1 MDGADTS
8 PPAGHT
14 VVEARDGDGRL
25 LSCATIGPDG
35 VPDGAFVAYAPDGAV
50 LMRLVYK
57 AGVPDGPSTIY
68 RDGRPQTE
76 MSYANGALDGAMR
89 GYDPAGR
96 LLTVVRWAAGR
107 RNGLMECFTVDGT
120 PLMTA
125 EYKND
130 RLDGLVMEYR
140 ADGTLR
146 RQASYKA
153 DLLDGETVEFH
164 PGGQPAERTVY
175 QSGVA
180 VEGPERFDDPD
191 APGKKGLL
199 ARLMGK

>member
-1 MDGADTS
+1 MDGTDTP
-8 PPAGHT
+8 PPADHT
-14 VVEARDGDGRL
+14 IVEARDGDGRL
-25 LSCATIGPDG
+25 LSAATVGPDG
-35 VPDGAFVAYAPDGAV
+35 VPDGEFVAYAPDGSV
-50 LMRLVYK
+50 QMRLVYR
-57 AGVPDGPSTIY
+57 AGVPDGPSTIF

-89 GYDPAGR
+89 SYDPAGR
-96 LLTVVRWAAGR
+96 LLTVVRWSAGK

-125 EYKND
+125 EYKD
-130 RLDGLVMEYR
+130 GRLDGLVMEYR
-140 ADGTLR
+140 ADGSLR
-146 RQASYKA
+146 RRASYKA
-153 DLLDGETVEFH
+153 DLLDGEAVEFH

-175 QSGVA
+175 QAGVA

-191 APGKKGLL
+191 APGKKGLV

>member
-1 MDGADTS
+1 MDDAS
-8 PPAGHT
+8 PPLPPGHA

-25 LSCATIGPDG
+25 LSSTTLGPDG
-35 VPDGAFVAYAPDGAV
+35 VPDGAFVAYAPDGSV
-50 LMRLVYK
+50 QMRLTYRG
-57 AGVPDGPSTIY
+57 GVPDGPSTIY
-68 RDGRPQTE
+68 RGGRPQTE

-96 LLTVVRWAAGR
+96 LLSVVRWAAGR
-107 RNGLMECFTVDGT
+107 RNGLMECFAADGT

-125 EYKND
+125 EYRDD
-130 RLDGLVMEYR
+130 RLDGVVTEYR

-146 RQASYKA
+146 RRASYRA
-153 DLLDGETVEFH
+153 DLLDGEVVEFH
-164 PGGQPAERTVY
+164 PGGRPAERTVY
-175 QSGVA
+175 QAGVA

-191 APGKKGLL
+191 GPGRKGLL